1 MATVVIYKTR
11 YGATQQ
17 YAEWIGKALGADVF
31 NIRKFNKDQ
40 FANYDTVIL
49 GGGIYAGNVNG
60 ISLISKNFE
69 QLKDKNLIIFT
80 VGMKDP
86 SKDYNKKTIQ
96 QSLLKVLTPA
106 MLDKIKVFS
115 LRGALDTDKINVL
128 HYSMLKILV
137 QMVDNDEETMDAD
150 EIKTFHAAFE
160 KPQNFVE
167 MDQIKP
173 LVNYVKTMP
182 YLNKK

>member
-1 MATVVIYKTR
+1 M
-11 YGATQQ
+11 
-17 YAEWIGKALGADVF
+17 
-31 NIRKFNKDQ
+31 
-40 FANYDTVIL
+40 IL
-49 GGGIYAGNVNG
+49 GGGIYAGNING

-69 QLKDKNLIIFT
+69 KLKDKNLIIFT

-86 SKDYNKKTIQ
+86 AKEYNKKTIQ
-96 QSLLKVLTPA
+96 LGLLKVLTPA

-115 LRGALDTDKINVL
+115 LRGALDTDKVNVL

-137 QMVDNDEETMDAD
+137 QMVDHEEETLDAD
-150 EIKTFHAAFE
+150 EIRTFHAAFE
-160 KPQNFVE
+160 TPQNFVE

>member
-1 MATVVIYKTR
+1 
-11 YGATQQ
+11 
-17 YAEWIGKALGADVF
+17 
-31 NIRKFNKDQ
+31 
-40 FANYDTVIL
+40 
-49 GGGIYAGNVNG
+49 
-60 ISLISKNFE
+60 
-69 QLKDKNLIIFT
+69 
-80 VGMKDP
+80 MKDP
-86 SKDYNKKTIQ
+86 SKDYNKKSIQ